1 MCGMTSF
8 ALAVREGSSGSYTG
22 FEIDNEFLECS
33 QCKAEYRLRY
43 TKDEE
48 KNLTA
53 LRSKAARLIEN
64 EHPEHSDKIPV
75 R

>member
-1 MCGMTSF
+1 MVIAG
-8 ALAVREGSSGSYTG
+8 REGSAGSYVG
-22 FEIDNEFLECS
+22 FELDHEFLECS

-53 LRSKAARLIEN
+53 LRTKAARLIEN
-64 EHPEHSDKIPV
+64 EHPEHSDKI
-75 R
+75 RIG